1 MLTATY
7 TLVALS
13 VEQASMRMGLL
24 ALQKQMQSTLTLQRS
39 LSLSQLEYACENL
52 NRLYD
57 ACHWRKIEQ
66 YLIPALRQATEKAD
80 QLLDELSLLNQNA
93 LTAIRQMQ
101 AQMENAGEDSEER
114 VAEVCAAIDTF
125 CESLLQRLDKEERE
139 LFAIARRAIC
149 GDAWFAIANQMLA
162 HEAEAE
168 EARRERA
175 ARPLSLARPAAIIAL
190 GVPGLDG
197 VAGQET
203 ESPTPELGPHHRQLP
218 VRRYAGD

>member
-24 ALQKQMQSTLTLQRS
+24 TLQKQMRSSLTLQRS

-93 LTAIRQMQ
+93 LSAVRQMQ
-101 AQMENAGEDSEER
+101 AQMDNMSEDSEER

-125 CESLLQRLDKEERE
+125 CESLLERLDKEERE

-162 HEAEAE
+162 HDAEAE
-168 EARRERA
+168 EARRERG
-175 ARPLSLARPAAIIAL
+175 ARPMALVPPAALVAL
-190 GVPGLDG
+190 DVPGLAD
-197 VAGQET
+197 VAGQAT
-203 ESPTPELGPHHRQLP
+203 EMPLPELRPHHPQLP
-218 VRRYAGD
+218 ARRYAGD

>member
-57 ACHWRKIEQ
+57 ACHWRKIEK

-101 AQMENAGEDSEER
+101 AQMENASEDSEER

-203 ESPTPELGPHHRQLP
+203 QFETPEPGSHHRPLP